1 MKTEIIKTMNTMKKS
16 CFYGIIAVLSLLMSA
31 TVAHATDLTVFNG
44 NQVSPYVP
52 LPTASYNQGG
62 TRGQV
67 IYPASALEEMVG
79 QSINGFTMYVN
90 AEGCKMNGG
99 LLRVSMGEVE
109 YTEFSG
115 TTFATGLTVVAM
127 TEMIAGVYEVD
138 IVFDEP
144 YVYNGGNLLIEFYV
158 KNAGQ
163 SEAYN
168 FTYFYGLFQTGHSS
182 LTTGDE
188 GNEYREFIP
197 KTTFHYGE
205 KDAVAAIVNPRALTF
220 NEVRT
225 GESDEQT
232 LYLTNTGLN
241 AFTPVVTVNAPFSV
255 TVPQAP
261 VQPGERVEIVATFAP
276 TSAGLFEATMLID
289 CGNGVVVE
297 VPMSGE
303 ALENGNELV
312 VAAGGA
318 TNQYVPFNGI
328 YADDVNTFG
337 QMIYPASMLT
347 DMKDGKLVA
356 LSFFT
361 NNKINMRNVE
371 LELSLMNT
379 DQEEFAQASS
389 ITGLTTVATAS
400 VIQGETVI
408 TFDFD
413 QPFEYTGNNLAVQVK
428 VKKAGWT
435 STTVFQGM
443 NTENY
448 ASLSCYKSW
457 SGDKKERQ
465 QFLPKAAF
473 VYQEAPAFVRGDV
486 DMDGVV
492 GIADVTALVDYIL
505 NSDAQGIDLNA
516 ADCDQDGVIGI
527 ADVTGLVDFILSH
540 TW

>member
-16 CFYGIIAVLSLLMSA
+16 FLRGFIAVLSLLLTAMAADA
-31 TVAHATDLTVFNG
+31 TNLTVFDG
-44 NQVSPYVP
+44 NRVSPYVP

-67 IYPASALEEMVG
+67 IYPASALQEMVG
-79 QSINGFTMYVN
+79 QSINGFTLYIN
-90 AEGCKMNGG
+90 GEGCKMNGG

-109 YTEFSG
+109 YTEFSN
-115 TTFATGLTVVAM
+115 TTFATGLTTVAM
-127 TEMIAGVYEVD
+127 TEMIAGVYEFD

-144 YVYNGGNLLIEFYV
+144 YTYNGGNLLIEFYV
-158 KNAGQ
+158 KNAGE
-163 SEAYN
+163 SGAYN
-168 FTYFYGLFQTGHSS
+168 FTYFYGQFQTGHSS

-197 KTTFHYGE
+197 KTTFWYGE
-205 KDAVAAIVNPRALTF
+205 KEAVAAVVNPRALTF

-225 GESDEQT
+225 GESDVQT

-255 TVPQAP
+255 EVPLAA
-261 VQPGERVEIVATFAP
+261 VQPGERVEMVVTFAP
-276 TSAGLFEATMLID
+276 ISAGLFETSLTVD
-289 CGNGVVVE
+289 CGNGVVLE

-303 ALENGNELV
+303 ALENGTELV

-318 TNQYVPFNGI
+318 TNQYVPINGI
-328 YADDVNTFG
+328 YADDVNTLG

-347 DMKDGKLVA
+347 DMQGGKLVA

-361 NNKINMRNVE
+361 NSKINMRNVE

-379 DQEEFAQASS
+379 EQDEFTQATA
-389 ITGLTTVATAS
+389 ITGLTAVATAS

-413 QPFEYTGNNLAVQVK
+413 QPFEYTGGNLAVQVK

-435 STTVFQGM
+435 ATTIFQGM

-448 ASLSCYKSW
+448 AALSCYKSW

-465 QFLPKAAF
+465 QFLLKAAF
-473 VYQEAPAFVRGDV
+473 VYQAVAASVRGDV
-486 DMDGVV
+486 DVDGVV
-492 GIADVTALVDYIL
+492 GIADVTTLIDYIL
-505 NSDAQGIDLNA
+505 SGTATGIDMNA
-516 ADCDQDGVIGI
+516 ADCDEDSVVGI
-527 ADVTGLVDFILSH
+527 ADVTALIDYILTE